1 MRPESPVLLNEANLL
16 SLVVIKIKVLMTL
29 FTLVGKQA
37 GNISSGKT
45 GAGHRAL
52 PGMESPESLET
63 AIFFSLLLG
72 C

>member
-1 MRPESPVLLNEANLL
+1 MRPESPGLLNEANLP

-29 FTLVGKQA
+29 FTRVEKQA
-37 GNISSGKT
+37 GCFSGGKA

-52 PGMESPESLET
+52 PGMESPWGVENAT
-63 AIFFSLLLG
+63 FSLLIE

>member
-1 MRPESPVLLNEANLL
+1 MRPESPILLNEANLL

-37 GNISSGKT
+37 GCISAGKA

-52 PGMESPESLET
+52 PGMESPQSVESAT
-63 AIFFSLLLG
+63 FSLLLQY
-72 C
+72 